1 MGEHMSARQ
10 KPAKNQSDILLW
22 VAGGAIAAVGVAW
35 LVIMKPWAG
44 SDAGPLAH
52 AAAPTVNLAMADG
65 AKPSS
70 GPDAPSPDAP
80 AADDAA
86 AADAAAMNN
95 PLRMAQLAY
104 DAGML
109 VEPEEY
115 SAWTLFARAVK
126 AEPNNAEAVAG
137 LNKVADDLVRRGETA
152 LEQGRFDD
160 ARKLVER
167 IRVSLPA
174 HPGAKALGAKIWPAT
189 SPTLPAPESLKP
201 PVEAPKVARVEVAPA
216 APAKPAVDPLVQA
229 SDQFNAA
236 MTAGRL
242 LTPVETSAKHY
253 LTVLIAAN
261 RDSELT
267 QRARQSLSRELLARA
282 SQSIEA
288 LDDEGAAVWINE
300 AESVGADAEGVRKAR
315 GVLTERQ
322 IARESAK
329 PIPASSMKVVTYVAP
344 VYPARALDRGLQGWV
359 DLEFTVGTDGK
370 TRDITVANASND
382 SLFRREAMDAVK
394 QWQFEPRVFMNR
406 TIDQRCF
413 TRIRFV
419 Q

>member
-1 MGEHMSARQ
+1 MGEHMSETQ
-10 KPAKNQSDILLW
+10 KPIKNQSDILLW

-44 SDAGPLAH
+44 SDAGPQAH
-52 AAAPTVNLAMADG
+52 AATPTVNLAMADSS
-65 AKPSS
+65 KPPVDPNAPAS
-70 GPDAPSPDAP
+70 DAP
-80 AADDAA
+80 A
-86 AADAAAMNN
+86 AADAAAGDATLDN

-109 VEPEEY
+109 IEPEEY
-115 SAWTLFARAVK
+115 SAWTLYARAAK
-126 AEPNNAEAVAG
+126 AQPNNADAVAG

-152 LEQGRFDD
+152 LEQGRFEDT
-160 ARKLVER
+160 RRIVER
-167 IRVSLPA
+167 IRAALPA
-174 HPGAKALGAKIWPAT
+174 HPGAKALGVKIFPVLA
-189 SPTLPAPESLKP
+189 PQLAAPENMKP
-201 PVEAPKVARVEVAPA
+201 ADQPRVARVELAPA

-236 MTAGRL
+236 MSAGRL
-242 LTPVETSAKHY
+242 LTPVDTSAKHY
-253 LTVLIAAN
+253 LSVLIATN

-267 QRARQSLSRELLARA
+267 QRARQSLSRELLSRA

-300 AESVGADAEGVRKAR
+300 AESVGADADGVRKAR
-315 GVLTERQ
+315 NVLTERQ
-322 IARESAK
+322 VARESAK

-344 VYPARALDRGLQGWV
+344 VYPPRALDRGLAGWV

-382 SLFRREAMDAVK
+382 NLFRREATDAVK

-406 TIDQRCF
+406 TIDQRVF

>member
-1 MGEHMSARQ
+1 MSAPQ
-10 KPAKNQSDILLW
+10 KPIRNQSDILLW
-22 VAGGAIAAVGVAW
+22 VAGGAIAAVGIAW

-44 SDAGPLAH
+44 ADAGPQAH
-52 AAAPTVNLAMADG
+52 AAPPAVNLAMADG
-65 AKPSS
+65 GKPP
-70 GPDAPSPDAP
+70 GAPDAP
-80 AADDAA
+80 ASDAA
-86 AADAAAMNN
+86 AAEEPAAGDATLDN

-109 VEPEEY
+109 IEPEEY
-115 SAWTLFARAVK
+115 SAWTLYARAAK
-126 AEPNNAEAVAG
+126 AQPKNPDAVAG
-137 LNKVADDLVRRGETA
+137 LTKVADDLVRRGETA

-160 ARKLVER
+160 ARRIVER
-167 IRVSLPA
+167 IRQALPA
-174 HPGAKALGAKIWPAT
+174 HPGAKALSVKIFPVV
-189 SPTLPAPESLKP
+189 SPQLPAPETVKP
-201 PVEAPKVARVEVAPA
+201 AEQPRVTRVEVAPA
-216 APAKPAVDPLVQA
+216 APAKPTVDPLVQA

-236 MTAGRL
+236 MAAGRL
-242 LTPVETSAKHY
+242 LTPVDTSAKHY
-253 LTVLIAAN
+253 LSVLIATN
-261 RDSELT
+261 RESELT
-267 QRARQSLSRELLARA
+267 QRARQSLSRELLSRA

-300 AESVGADAEGVRKAR
+300 AESVGADADGVRKAR
-315 GVLTERQ
+315 NVLTERQ
-322 IARESAK
+322 VARESAK

-370 TRDITVANASND
+370 TRDIAVANASSD
-382 SLFRREAMDAVK
+382 SLFRREATDAVK

-406 TIDQRCF
+406 TIEQRVF

>member
-1 MGEHMSARQ
+1 MSESQRRAN
-10 KPAKNQSDILLW
+10 NQGDIMLW

-44 SDAGPLAH
+44 SDVAPQAR
-52 AAAPTVNLAMADG
+52 AAAPAVNLAMADA
-65 AKPSS
+65 AKPPSAADA
-70 GPDAPSPDAP
+70 PDAADAP
-80 AADDAA
+80 ATDAKANDDAA
-86 AADAAAMNN
+86 AALNN

-115 SAWTLFARAVK
+115 SAWTLFSRAVK
-126 AEPNNAEAVAG
+126 SEPNNSEAVAG

-160 ARKLVER
+160 ARKIVER

-174 HPGAKALGAKIWPAT
+174 HAGAKTLGTKIWPAVT
-189 SPTLPAPESLKP
+189 PQLSSLETLKP
-201 PVEAPKVARVEVAPA
+201 PETPKVARVEVAPP

-236 MTAGRL
+236 MGAGRL
-242 LTPVETSAKHY
+242 LTPVDTSAKHY
-253 LTVLIAAN
+253 LNVLIAAN
-261 RDSELT
+261 RESELT
-267 QRARQSLSRELLARA
+267 QRARQTLSRELLSRA
-282 SQSIEA
+282 AQSIEA

-300 AESVGADAEGVRKAR
+300 AEGVGADAEGVRKAR
-315 GVLTERQ
+315 GVLTDRQ

-329 PIPASSMKVVTYVAP
+329 PIPASSLKVVTYVAP
-344 VYPARALDRGLQGWV
+344 VYPTRALDRGLQGWV
-359 DLEFTVGTDGK
+359 DLEFTVGVDGK
-370 TRDITVANASND
+370 TRDITVANASHD
-382 SLFRREAMDAVK
+382 SLFRREAMEAVK
-394 QWQFEPRVFMNR
+394 QWRFEPRVFMNR

>member
-1 MGEHMSARQ
+1 MSTAQ
-10 KPAKNQSDILLW
+10 KQIKNQSDILLW

-44 SDAGPLAH
+44 SDAGPQARV
-52 AAAPTVNLAMADG
+52 AAPTVNLAMADSS
-65 AKPSS
+65 KPPA
-70 GPDAPSPDAP
+70 GPDEP
-80 AADDAA
+80 AADAPPTDETAAGDATL
-86 AADAAAMNN
+86 DN

-109 VEPEEY
+109 IEPEEY
-115 SAWTLFARAVK
+115 SAWTLYSRAAK
-126 AEPNNAEAVAG
+126 AQPNNPDAVAG
-137 LNKVADDLVRRGETA
+137 LTKVADDLVRRGETA

-160 ARKLVER
+160 ARRIVER
-167 IRVSLPA
+167 IRASLPA
-174 HPGAKALGAKIWPAT
+174 HPGAKALGVKIFPVV
-189 SPTLPAPESLKP
+189 SPQLAAPEGMKP
-201 PVEAPKVARVEVAPA
+201 AEQPRVARVDLAPA
-216 APAKPAVDPLVQA
+216 APAKPVVDPLVQA

-236 MTAGRL
+236 MSAGRL
-242 LTPVETSAKHY
+242 LTPVDTSAKHY
-253 LTVLIAAN
+253 LNVLIATN
-261 RDSELT
+261 RDHELT
-267 QRARQSLSRELLARA
+267 QRARQSLSRELLSRA
-282 SQSIEA
+282 SQSVEA

-300 AESVGADAEGVRKAR
+300 AESVGADADGVRKAR
-315 GVLTERQ
+315 NVLTERQ

-329 PIPASSMKVVTYVAP
+329 PLPASSLKVVTYVAP
-344 VYPARALDRGLQGWV
+344 VYPNRALDRGLQGWV

-382 SLFRREAMDAVK
+382 SLFRREAMEAVK

>member
-1 MGEHMSARQ
+1 MGEHMSTPK
-10 KPAKNQSDILLW
+10 KPIKNQGDILLW

-44 SDAGPLAH
+44 SDLGPQAH
-52 AAAPTVNLAMADG
+52 AATVNLAMAD
-65 AKPSS
+65 ASKP
-70 GPDAPSPDAP
+70 ATPDAP
-80 AADDAA
+80 ASDTPATDDAA
-86 AADAAAMNN
+86 AGDATLDN

-109 VEPEEY
+109 IEPEEY
-115 SAWTLFARAVK
+115 SAWTLYARAAK
-126 AEPNNAEAVAG
+126 AQPGNTDATAG
-137 LNKVADDLVRRGETA
+137 LAKVADDLVRRGETA

-160 ARKLVER
+160 ARRIVER
-167 IRVSLPA
+167 IRVALPA
-174 HPGAKALGAKIWPAT
+174 HPGAKALAVKIFPVI
-189 SPTLPAPESLKP
+189 SPQLAAPENVKP
-201 PVEAPKVARVEVAPA
+201 AEQPRVARVELTPA

-229 SDQFNAA
+229 SDQFNGA
-236 MTAGRL
+236 MSAGRL
-242 LTPVETSAKHY
+242 LTPVDTSAKHY
-253 LTVLIAAN
+253 LSVLIATN
-261 RDSELT
+261 RESELT
-267 QRARQSLSRELLARA
+267 HRARQSLSRELLSRA

-300 AESVGADAEGVRKAR
+300 AESVGADADGVRKAR
-315 GVLTERQ
+315 NVLTERQ
-322 IARESAK
+322 VARESAK
-329 PIPASSMKVVTYVAP
+329 PVPASSMKVVTYVAP

-370 TRDITVANASND
+370 TRDIAVANASND
-382 SLFRREAMDAVK
+382 SLFRREATEAVK

-406 TIDQRCF
+406 SIDQRVF

>member
-1 MGEHMSARQ
+1 MGEYMSTPQ
-10 KPAKNQSDILLW
+10 KPIKNQSDILLW

-44 SDAGPLAH
+44 SDAGPQAH
-52 AAAPTVNLAMADG
+52 ATAPTVNLAMADG
-65 AKPSS
+65 SKP
-70 GPDAPSPDAP
+70 PAAPDAP
-80 AADDAA
+80 AADAPSDDAA
-86 AADAAAMNN
+86 AGDATLDN

-109 VEPEEY
+109 IEPEEY
-115 SAWTLFARAVK
+115 SAWTLYSRAAK
-126 AEPNNAEAVAG
+126 AQPSNPDAVAG

-160 ARKLVER
+160 ARKIVER
-167 IRVSLPA
+167 IRASLPA
-174 HPGAKALGAKIWPAT
+174 HPGAKALGVKIFPVVA
-189 SPTLPAPESLKP
+189 PQLPAPESVKP
-201 PVEAPKVARVEVAPA
+201 AEQPRVARVEVAPA
-216 APAKPAVDPLVQA
+216 PPPKPAVDPLVQA

-236 MTAGRL
+236 MSAGKL
-242 LTPVETSAKHY
+242 LTPVDSSAKHY
-253 LTVLIAAN
+253 LSVLIATN
-261 RDSELT
+261 KDSELT
-267 QRARQSLSRELLARA
+267 QRARQSLSRELLSRA

-288 LDDEGAAVWINE
+288 LDDEGAVVWINE

-315 GVLTERQ
+315 NVLTERQ

-359 DLEFTVGTDGK
+359 DLEFTVGADGK

-394 QWQFEPRVFMNR
+394 QWQFEPRVFLNR
-406 TIDQRCF
+406 KIDQRCF

>member
-1 MGEHMSARQ
+1 MSALQ

-44 SDAGPLAH
+44 ADAGPQAH

-65 AKPSS
+65 SRPPA
-70 GPDAPSPDAP
+70 SPDAP
-80 AADDAA
+80 AADAPAADAPATDDAA
-86 AADAAAMNN
+86 AALNN

-115 SAWTLFARAVK
+115 SAWTLFTRAVK

-160 ARKLVER
+160 ARKVVER
-167 IRVSLPA
+167 IRSSLPA
-174 HPGAKALGAKIWPAT
+174 HPGAKALGTKIWPAVT
-189 SPTLPAPESLKP
+189 PQLASLETVKP
-201 PVEAPKVARVEVAPA
+201 SEAPRVARVEVAPA

-236 MTAGRL
+236 LGAGRL
-242 LTPVETSAKHY
+242 LTPVDTSAKHY
-253 LTVLIAAN
+253 LNVLIAAN

-267 QRARQSLSRELLARA
+267 QRARQSLSRELLSRA

-288 LDDEGAAVWINE
+288 LDDEGAVVWINE
-300 AESVGADAEGVRKAR
+300 AETVGADAEGVKKAR
-315 GVLTERQ
+315 GVLTDRQ

-344 VYPARALDRGLQGWV
+344 VYPSRALDRGLQGWV

-394 QWQFEPRVFMNR
+394 QWQFEARVFMNR
-406 TIDQRCF
+406 TIEQRCF

>member
-1 MGEHMSARQ
+1 MGEHMSAAQ
-10 KPAKNQSDILLW
+10 KPAKNQGDILLW

-35 LVIMKPWAG
+35 LVIMKPWSG
-44 SDAGPLAH
+44 SDPGPAAH

-65 AKPSS
+65 SKPPAA
-70 GPDAPSPDAP
+70 PDVPAPDAP
-80 AADDAA
+80 AADAPAPDDAA
-86 AADAAAMNN
+86 AALNN

-160 ARKLVER
+160 ARKVVER

-174 HPGAKALGAKIWPAT
+174 HAGAKALGTKIWPAVQPQLASLET
-189 SPTLPAPESLKP
+189 MKPAETPR
-201 PVEAPKVARVEVAPA
+201 VARVEVAPT
-216 APAKPAVDPLVQA
+216 APAKPVVDPLVQA

-236 MTAGRL
+236 MSAGKL
-242 LTPVETSAKHY
+242 LTPVDTSAKHY
-253 LTVLIAAN
+253 LNVLIATN

-267 QRARQSLSRELLARA
+267 QRARQSLSRELLSRA

-288 LDDEGAAVWINE
+288 LDDEGAVVWINE
-300 AESVGADAEGVRKAR
+300 AETVGADAEGVRKAR
-315 GVLTERQ
+315 GVLTDRQ

-370 TRDITVANASND
+370 TRDITVANSSND

>member
-1 MGEHMSARQ
+1 MSASR
-10 KPAKNQSDILLW
+10 KPIKNQSDILLW

-35 LVIMKPWAG
+35 LAIMKPWAG
-44 SDAGPLAH
+44 ADAGPQAH
-52 AAAPTVNLAMADG
+52 AAPPAVNLAMADDS
-65 AKPSS
+65 KP
-70 GPDAPSPDAP
+70 P
-80 AADDAA
+80 A
-86 AADAAAMNN
+86 AADAAAPDAPAAGAAAIGDATLDN

-109 VEPEEY
+109 IEPEEY
-115 SAWTLFARAVK
+115 SAWTLYARAAK
-126 AEPNNAEAVAG
+126 AQPNNQEASAG
-137 LNKVADDLVRRGETA
+137 LTKVANDLVRRGETA

-160 ARKLVER
+160 ARRIVER
-167 IRVSLPA
+167 IRAALPA
-174 HPGAKALGAKIWPAT
+174 HPGAKALGVKIFPVV
-189 SPTLPAPESLKP
+189 SPHLAAPETVKP
-201 PVEAPKVARVEVAPA
+201 AEQPRVARVELAPA

-229 SDQFNAA
+229 SDQFHAA
-236 MTAGRL
+236 MSAGRL
-242 LTPVETSAKHY
+242 LTPVDTSAKHY
-253 LTVLIAAN
+253 LSVLVATN

-267 QRARQSLSRELLARA
+267 QRARQSLSRELLSRA

-300 AESVGADAEGVRKAR
+300 AESVGADADGVRKAR
-315 GVLTERQ
+315 NVLTERQ
-322 IARESAK
+322 VARESAK

-344 VYPARALDRGLQGWV
+344 SYPTRALDRGLQGWV
-359 DLEFTVGTDGK
+359 DLEFTVGTDGR
-370 TRDITVANASND
+370 TRDITVTSASND